1 MKGLDLSALKS
12 LVAQLQLIVNHGSAG
27 GREANDFAHADKAA
41 RAAELGDWWDDTDL
55 RNNLHWSTS
64 SIYRR
69 RRDGILPYFKIG
81 GRCYYHRQSVLDLAN
96 RFMK

>member
-1 MKGLDLSALKS
+1 M
-12 LVAQLQLIVNHGSAG
+12 
-27 GREANDFAHADKAA
+27 
-41 RAAELGDWWDDTDL
+41 

-64 SIYRR
+64 SVYRR

-81 GRCYYHRQSVLDLAN
+81 GRCYYHRQAVLDLVN